1 MVAASVGAMYRVR
14 LLLRLDTN
22 AISCAMAATRKKTGK
37 TGSEKKAKRLSPE
50 VRRAQILEAAAR
62 MIVEQGYLP
71 LSVEQ
76 LARQV
81 GASKALIYTYF
92 PTQYDLFNTLLQK
105 ELDGLALGGL
115 DTASSVE
122 DLEKAAVLCAM
133 LYFEHVARNGPLLS
147 ILLTDLYMAGHF
159 GIQVLQSRGRIIGR
173 LKALAQRTL
182 PLSEQEVDAA
192 IDMLTAI
199 PEEAGR
205 LVFHRE
211 LDQMTARQI
220 CHGLIVSG
228 LKALKAPDK
237 VVIPD

>member
-1 MVAASVGAMYRVR
+1 
-14 LLLRLDTN
+14 
-22 AISCAMAATRKKTGK
+22 MAARRKTTKTAGTPK
-37 TGSEKKAKRLSPE
+37 SKRLAPE

-76 LARQV
+76 LAREI

-92 PTQYDLFNTLLQK
+92 PTQFALFNALLQK

-115 DTASSVE
+115 DVASSID
-122 DLEKAAVLCAM
+122 DLDKAAVLCAM

-147 ILLTDLYMAGHF
+147 ILLTDLYMSGQFDAK
-159 GIQVLQSRGRIIGR
+159 VLQSRGRIIRR
-173 LKALAQRTL
+173 LKTLAQQEL
-182 PLSEQEVDAA
+182 PLSEQEIDAA

-205 LVFHRE
+205 LVFHKE

-220 CHGLIVSG
+220 CHGLMASG
-228 LKALKAPDK
+228 LKALRAPEK